1 MCAVHALVDDDPKKL
16 TDSRL
21 ARSDRARSG
30 DEARVEREGVRGS
43 VGIICGRRGSRR
55 RSSGCGNSGRRS
67 SGRGNSERRS
77 SGCVRGR
84 GGSGLARA
92 FSEAHRRQERP
103 LDE

>member
-43 VGIICGRRGSRR
+43 VGIICGRRRSGR
-55 RSSGCGNSGRRS
+55 RSSGCGNSG
-67 SGRGNSERRS
+67 RRS

-92 FSEAHRRQERP
+92 SSEAHRRQERP